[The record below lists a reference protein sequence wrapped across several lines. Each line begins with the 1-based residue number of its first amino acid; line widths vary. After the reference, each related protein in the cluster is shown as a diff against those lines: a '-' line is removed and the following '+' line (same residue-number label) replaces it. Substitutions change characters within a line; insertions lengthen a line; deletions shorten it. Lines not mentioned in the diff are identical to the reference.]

1 MEAKETKQIFL
12 IIQERCQSD
21 NKKCSREGEAALDL
35 VRVEITTEVTLT
47 RVTILIWMAMMMM
60 IAMMMM
66 MTKITS
72 TSPSSRSRPLYREL
86 YLSPRSATSFVGE
99 LCRFLFVNVAPALV
113 ITFVLSFVLSV
124 LAPLLFSLV

>member
-1 MEAKETKQIFL
+1 MT
-12 IIQERCQSD
+12 
-21 NKKCSREGEAALDL
+21 KKCFREGEAALDL

-47 RVTILIWMAMMMM
+47 RVTILIWMATMMI

-66 MTKITS
+66 MTKMTS

-113 ITFVLSFVLSV
+113 ITFVLSV

>member
-1 MEAKETKQIFL
+1 MTKKYF
-12 IIQERCQSD
+12 
-21 NKKCSREGEAALDL
+21 REGEAALDL
-35 VRVEITTEVTLT
+35 VRVEITTEVTLA
-47 RVTILIWMAMMMM
+47 RVTILIWMAMMM
-60 IAMMMM
+60 I